1 MIAANCMITGA
12 LTLQLRA
19 KRIGKASRVY
29 TVTVESRDDAGN
41 VSARTV
47 TVTVR

>member
-1 MIAANCMITGA
+1 V
-12 LTLQLRA
+12 RA
-19 KRIGKASRVY
+19 ERTGKASRVY

-41 VSARTV
+41 VSTRVV